1 MLMEVPPDLLE
12 EGWHQWH
19 TISQVL
25 PTRWFHL
32 RYFTADL
39 TQEHTLMTVDLD
51 VVEDIN
57 ANSSFNLIN
66 VSLVSPPQ
74 MNGTGEWLLSPL
86 VSIVTLIMNDGGTE
100 RLLGYEYRLKT
111 GSPIPE
117 YMSALGCNTQSEV
130 IRNEMY
136 FNYKRLQIAA
146 FAQN

>member
-1 MLMEVPPDLLE
+1 MYMELPPDLLE

-39 TQEHTLMTVDLD
+39 TREHTLMTVDVD
-51 VVEDIN
+51 VVENIN
-57 ANSSFNLIN
+57 ADSSFNLVN

-86 VSIVTLIMNDGGTE
+86 LSIVTLIMTDGEAE

-111 GSPIPE
+111 GDPIPE
-117 YMSALGCNTQSEV
+117 YLSALGCTPLSRV
-130 IRNEMY
+130 IRNEMVL
-136 FNYKRLQIAA
+136 NYKSLQIAA